1 MLLNFTTK
9 KERFMK
15 RMSLVLVLAV
25 LIITCGLFAQQK
37 SVTFAQPTVVSQG
50 NIMIAD
56 NEEVQ
61 KTTTTTKEK
70 QKHHHRKHHQDKRK
84 TTTTTTEK
92 PGSEENR
99 TKTTTTTESR

>member
-15 RMSLVLVLAV
+15 RISLVLVLAV
-25 LIITCGLFAQQK
+25 LIVTWGLFVQQNN
-37 SVTFAQPTVVSQG
+37 VTFAEPTAVRQG

-70 QKHHHRKHHQDKRK
+70 RKHHHRKQHHEKRK
-84 TTTTTTEK
+84 TTTTTVR
-92 PGSEENR
+92 PDREENR
-99 TKTTTTTESR
+99 TTTTTEIR

>member
-1 MLLNFTTK
+1 
-9 KERFMK
+9 MK

-37 SVTFAQPTVVSQG
+37 SVTFAQPTVVSQV

-61 KTTTTTKEK
+61 
-70 QKHHHRKHHQDKRK
+70 K

>member
-25 LIITCGLFAQQK
+25 VIITCGLFAQQK
-37 SVTFAQPTVVSQG
+37 NVTFAQPTVVSQG

-70 QKHHHRKHHQDKRK
+70 RKHHHRKHHQDKRK
-84 TTTTTTEK
+84 TTTTTEK
-92 PGSEENR
+92 PRSEENR
-99 TKTTTTTESR
+99 TNTTTATESR